1 MPDGRRNNGNKGHST
16 KPTRPDDKRLN
27 PFRNV
32 LKQAA
37 TPQDV
42 KDVLVSML
50 KKAKEGDTKAAT
62 LFLSYYLGKP
72 KESIELSASGDIQFT
87 LKKLVS
93 FNSDNIEDA
102 KEID

>member
-1 MPDGRRNNGNKGHST
+1 MKEDRRKYNGGNST
-16 KPTRPDDKRLN
+16 KAVRPNDKRLN
-27 PFRNV
+27 PFRHV
-32 LKQAA
+32 LKEAM
-37 TPQDV
+37 TPTQV
-42 KDVLVSML
+42 KEVITAMY
-50 KKAKEGDTKAAT
+50 KKAIDGDTKAAT
-62 LFLSYYLGKP
+62 LLMNYYLGKP

>member
-1 MPDGRRNNGNKGHST
+1 MAEDRRKHNGGHST
-16 KPTRPDDKRLN
+16 KPKSLKDKRLN
-27 PFRNV
+27 PFRTV
-32 LKQAA
+32 LKEAA
-37 TPQDV
+37 TPEEV
-42 KDVLVSML
+42 KEVIRAVYE
-50 KKAKEGDTKAAT
+50 KAKDGDTKAAA

-102 KEID
+102 EEID